1 MHYRKVGGFFK
12 SQNNMLELIVN
23 KNEDIE
29 TIALVEN
36 GKMLEHYISN
46 ENERRRRL
54 EGNIYIAQVG
64 DIINGMQAAFI
75 DYGEK
80 KKGFIHLKDVLP
92 KVDETKQKVDNTIKI
107 SNVIQPN
114 QKIMIQVKKDSDFSK
129 GARVST
135 HISLPGKYIVLMPNT
150 DFITISQKITS
161 LDIKK
166 ELKKL
171 IKTNLPDGFGA
182 IIRTSCETAEF
193 DDIKKDINMLLE
205 RWKKIQTKYKQV
217 KTAPKLIWES
227 EGIIEKIVTD
237 LSSKN
242 LEQIVTNNKEIYNK
256 LSSNYSNSSLKIV
269 YEEKK
274 DLLKKYDIEQ
284 QIEKL
289 QDRKVWLN
297 CGGFITIDKTE
308 ALTAI
313 DVNTGKFTGKKDLES
328 TIFKVN
334 KEATVEIAKQLR
346 LRDIGGIIMID
357 YIDMSNNE
365 NKQKIEQL
373 LKEEFKSD
381 RAKTQVEGFT
391 KLNLMELTR
400 KHICSHLNG

>member
-1 MHYRKVGGFFK
+1 MHYKKGGRLYK
-12 SQNNMLELIVN
+12 PKDMLELIVN
-23 KNEDIE
+23 KNQDVE

-36 GKMLEHYISN
+36 GKMIEHYIST
-46 ENERRRRL
+46 ENERKRRL

-64 DIINGMQAAFI
+64 NIINGMQAAFV

-80 KKGFIHLKDVLP
+80 KKGFIHIKDALP
-92 KVDETKQKVDNTIKI
+92 KIDETKEKIDNTINI
-107 SNVIQPN
+107 SKVIKPN
-114 QKIMIQVKKDSDFSK
+114 QKILIQIKKDSDFTK

-150 DFITISQKITS
+150 DFITISQKIAS
-161 LDIKK
+161 EDVKK
-166 ELKKL
+166 ELKKF
-171 IKTNLPDGFGA
+171 IKANLPEGYGA
-182 IIRTSCETAEF
+182 IIRTSCEKAKFE
-193 DDIKKDINMLLE
+193 DIKNDIDILLE

-227 EGIIEKIVTD
+227 EGIIEKIITD

-242 LEQIVTNNKEIYNK
+242 LENIVTNDKEVYNK
-256 LSSNYSNSSLKIV
+256 LSNNYNKSKLKIM
-269 YEEKK
+269 YEEKPN
-274 DLLKKYDIEQ
+274 LLEKYELEK

-334 KEATVEIAKQLR
+334 KEATIEIAKQLR
-346 LRDIGGIIMID
+346 LRDIGGIIIID
-357 YIDMSNNE
+357 YIDMANNE
-365 NKQKIEQL
+365 NKKKIEEL
-373 LKEEFKSD
+373 LKETFKSD

>member
-1 MHYRKVGGFFK
+1 
-12 SQNNMLELIVN
+12 MLELIVN

-36 GKMLEHYISN
+36 GKMLEHYIST
-46 ENERRRRL
+46 ENERKRRL

-92 KVDETKQKVDNTIKI
+92 KVDETKQKVDNTINI
-107 SNVIQPN
+107 SKVIKPN
-114 QKIMIQVKKDSDFSK
+114 QKIMIQIKKDSDFTK

-150 DFITISQKITS
+150 DFITISQKIGS
-161 LDIKK
+161 DDIKK
-166 ELKKL
+166 ELTKF
-171 IKTNLPDGFGA
+171 IKTNLPNGYGA
-182 IIRTSCETAEF
+182 IIRTSCENAEF
-193 DDIKKDINMLLE
+193 DDIKKDINILLE
-205 RWKKIQTKYKQV
+205 RWKKIQAKYKQV
-217 KTAPKLIWES
+217 NTVPKLIWES
-227 EGIIEKIVTD
+227 EGIIEKIIID
-237 LSSKN
+237 LSSKG
-242 LEQIVTNNKEIYNK
+242 LECITTNDQDLYKK
-256 LSSNYSNSSLKIV
+256 LSNNFNTLNLKVIFEDKSSLLEK
-269 YEEKK
+269 YELEK
-274 DLLKKYDIEQ
+274 

-334 KEATVEIAKQLR
+334 KEATIEIAKQLR
-346 LRDIGGIIMID
+346 LRDIGGIIIID
-357 YIDMSNNE
+357 YIDMANKE
-365 NKQKIEQL
+365 NKKQIEEL
-373 LKEEFKSD
+373 LKTELKTD

-400 KHICSHLNG
+400 KHICSHLNSN